1 MSDLQATSFDDA
13 DEADDQPPEQDLLD
27 ALLRP
32 AGERTQPALA
42 PEPLFSLLLKGALDP
57 GDPVM
62 RDYAEHVVPQL
73 SVRLGHVAAKG
84 GNFVRDRLDAGASV
98 EDVRRYADDQTMRAH
113 IVNGLLPTARIART
127 LRAWELPRFEDEFDD
142 ATYRLFCAGFTLHDW
157 LKLPDVDDELRAHG
171 LQHHTVN
178 AAVHLDTITAII
190 RRWCL
195 DLRLDAFL
203 APLGTLDGHLHD
215 LIYIACNTQLQWGVM
230 HNLSALPGLR
240 HRGRGTLLATDLA
253 TLADYLA
260 YLGRTPVD
268 AAEHP
273 SIVRLLERLGDGRSG
288 ARLAYH
294 HLADLRGVLTNIIHN
309 AASDAFATPGL
320 REPLLYAP
328 TGVVYLQ
335 RNGAPPAPQVEAVA
349 DAVVRRIQEQGRAQ
363 LERDLTGFSRDGK
376 GLKYADY
383 YALFFTPRQLAR
395 LVARFTERRMMAKS
409 DAQKRYDSMRA
420 KAMVPPDV
428 DLALPARPEV
438 DRLAEASALLVK
450 LAATAAPDLDAEGLL
465 LAQLD
470 AAELRPLV
478 RAINGNKTAGGVP
491 YGWYYAAGRHR
502 QRTYGL
508 DDEQW
513 NERVRALA
521 ERVAEQ
527 LPDAMPEGGGWDE
540 IRRYVGDH
548 LRFSG
553 GRGTELQGR
562 MRAELLRYSNAKKQ
576 AKGITRVCSL
586 CSSSYSVSEQR
597 DPAVLFQPTI
607 YTNKQHLHGSTTS
620 RHICAVCGTE
630 MMLRQ
635 LLMKRGR
642 ESGGNFEKRRLRYLF
657 FYPTYFF
664 TPETLRVLRAV
675 QDRIKRVSF
684 TSLRALIQPDAQQ
697 DDVVYDLRPE
707 LYQRLGDL
715 LLHPALIE
723 REEDDRLFR
732 LRFPP
737 DEPITFSFV
746 GIPPAERDAK
756 EAEAWVQPAFLAL
769 VLPLALDVKVV
780 ASETMLPTVQEATE
794 LPETVAFDSAH
805 AFVGNLVEPSRR
817 RGGRE
822 DRFTPGRFNVDEVL
836 PALQRLTAAYIVH
849 LDGNA
854 KSGAGG
860 FDYRWHEVAPL
871 ARNLATSPLY
881 AFHYLKRSLRREG
894 ADHPSGYKAALYVYL
909 VEQYLDKG
917 GKAMSHARE
926 LVQHY
931 RRFYRHKRGR
941 LNSNTI
947 LRPVSEAADALLE
960 ADLRL
965 FDDDDALREAVQG
978 RLEKFVERVEKRGA
992 DGAIPGW
999 IQPSVRQAA
1008 LEEFAGY
1015 FVNTVYRQV
1024 FGGNRAAL
1032 AGKQLNLLKNACE
1045 SIYMAEQ
1052 RREWRERN
1060 ESGEDKQGDD
1070 E

>member
-1 MSDLQATSFDDA
+1 MSNLPPPFSDDA
-13 DEADDQPPEQDLLD
+13 DEVEDDPPIDQDLID
-27 ALLRP
+27 AVLRP
-32 AGERTQPALA
+32 AAERARPTLA
-42 PEPLFSLLLKGALDP
+42 PEPLFSLLLKDALDK
-57 GDPVM
+57 DDLVL

-73 SVRLGHVAAKG
+73 SARLGHVAAKG

-98 EDVRRYADDQTMRAH
+98 EDVRRYGDDQTMRAH

-157 LKLPDVDDELRAHG
+157 LKLPDVDAELQAHG

-178 AAVHLDTITAII
+178 AAVHLDTVTAII
-190 RRWCL
+190 GRWCIAL
-195 DLRLDAFL
+195 GLDAFL
-203 APLGTLDGHLHD
+203 APLGPLDAHLHD

-268 AAEHP
+268 AVDHP
-273 SIVRLLERLGDGRSG
+273 AIVRMLERLGDGRSG
-288 ARLAYH
+288 VRLVYH

-309 AASDAFATPGL
+309 AAVDAFADPERRL
-320 REPLLYAP
+320 PLLYAP

-335 RNGAPPAPQVEAVA
+335 RDGAPPAPPVEAVA
-349 DAVVRRIQEQGRAQ
+349 DAVVQRIQEQGRTQ

-383 YALFFTPRQLAR
+383 YTLFFSPRQLAR

-409 DAQKRYDSMRA
+409 DALKRYDSMRA

-428 DLALPARPEV
+428 DLALPALPEV
-438 DRLAEASALLVK
+438 DRLAETSALLVK
-450 LAATAAPDLDAEGLL
+450 LAAAATPDLDAEGLL
-465 LAQLD
+465 LAQLGG
-470 AAELRPLV
+470 AKLRPLV

-491 YGWYYAAGRHR
+491 YGWYYAVGLHR
-502 QRTYGL
+502 QQTLGL

-513 NERVRALA
+513 NGRVRALA
-521 ERVAEQ
+521 ESVAAH
-527 LPDAMPEGGGWDE
+527 LPDTVPEGGGWDE

-553 GRGTELQGR
+553 GRGAELAGR
-562 MRAELLRYSNAKKQ
+562 MRAELLRYSA
-576 AKGITRVCSL
+576 ARKGGRGASSVCSL
-586 CSSSYSVSEQR
+586 CSSPYTVSVQQE
-597 DPAVLFQPTI
+597 AAILFAPMV
-607 YTNKQHLHGSTTS
+607 YTNKQPLHGSKAI

-664 TPETLRVLRAV
+664 TPETLRVLRAM
-675 QDRIKRVSF
+675 QDRLKRVSF
-684 TSLRALIQPDAQQ
+684 TGLRALLQPDAQAER
-697 DDVVYDLRPE
+697 VGYELRPE

-723 REEDDRLFR
+723 QEEDDRLFR
-732 LRFPP
+732 LRFPKN
-737 DEPITFSFV
+737 EPITFSFV

-780 ASETMLPTVQEATE
+780 ASESMLPTVQEATE

-817 RGGRE
+817 RGERAE
-822 DRFTPGRFNVDEVL
+822 RYTPGRFNIDEVL
-836 PALQRLTAAYIVH
+836 PALQRLTAAYLVH

-854 KSGAGG
+854 KTGAGG
-860 FDYRWHEVAPL
+860 FDYRWHEIAPL

-894 ADHPSGYKAALYVYL
+894 PITPMATKQRCTCIWWSSFST
-909 VEQYLDKG
+909 KG
-917 GKAMSHARE
+917 ARRC
-926 LVQHY
+926 HT
-931 RRFYRHKRGR
+931 R
-941 LNSNTI
+941 
-947 LRPVSEAADALLE
+947 
-960 ADLRL
+960 
-965 FDDDDALREAVQG
+965 
-978 RLEKFVERVEKRGA
+978 
-992 DGAIPGW
+992 
-999 IQPSVRQAA
+999 
-1008 LEEFAGY
+1008 
-1015 FVNTVYRQV
+1015 
-1024 FGGNRAAL
+1024 
-1032 AGKQLNLLKNACE
+1032 KN
-1045 SIYMAEQ
+1045 
-1052 RREWRERN
+1052 
-1060 ESGEDKQGDD
+1060 
-1070 E
+1070 